1 MIIVMSSSMVLCF
14 VEKADLGVN
23 GKPGRGGGAAGSTL
37 PHFTQYTHAQ
47 IGYILTYWILQK

>member
-23 GKPGRGGGAAGSTL
+23 GKPGREGEGQQDL
-37 PHFTQYTHAQ
+37 PYPTSHNTHMQ
-47 IGYILTYWILQK
+47 R